1 MSVTMDLPIDHMS
14 IDNINE
20 YNKNGYTRLYIE
32 VAMKKRKNVDRLLYL
47 GADPNLASADSYCP
61 LHIAVRNGS
70 LKIIRSLLKYGANI
84 NQECHEGDTAL
95 MMAISLGNYT
105 ACKTLLDN
113 NADPNYVNYYGIVP
127 LIRAIICEKPDI
139 VRLLLDRGANC
150 NHLITK
156 NGRTYTALES
166 LRNCFFKDN
175 SSSLSILISEI
186 VISTCREGLDIDG
199 FNRNVEIISRD
210 NILHDI
216 ALKCKMELNFMYT
229 RGIGD
234 KSIFKLCIMKEHDKI
249 NKNLLVSYL
258 DKLIETRDK
267 MTMYRYYMNDII
279 NIGSRRRELLTMAMN
294 VKYYT
299 LDEGINM
306 HWKNNPFKERIQI
319 LQNLSDNMLTKL
331 ILNDALN
338 IHK

>member
-1 MSVTMDLPIDHMS
+1 MDLPLYHIS
-14 IDNINE
+14 RDNINE

-32 VAMKKRKNVDRLLYL
+32 VAMEKRKNVDRLLYL

-95 MMAISLGNYT
+95 MMAISLGNYA

-139 VRLLLDRGANC
+139 VRLLLDKGANC

-166 LRNCFFKDN
+166 LRNCFFEDN
-175 SSSLSILISEI
+175 SSSLIMLISEI
-186 VISTCREGLDIDG
+186 IISKCRDNFDLEG
-199 FNRNVEIISRD
+199 FNRNTAIIARD
-210 NILHDI
+210 QNMRSI
-216 ALKCKMELNFMYT
+216 ALKCKMELNIMYT

-234 KSIFKLCIMKEHDKI
+234 KSLFRLCVMKEYNDI
-249 NKNLLVSYL
+249 NKNLLVNYL
-258 DKLIETRDK
+258 DRLIETRDLI
-267 MTMYRYYMNDII
+267 TIYRDLITDVINVAIRRKELII
-279 NIGSRRRELLTMAMN
+279 MAMN

-299 LDEGINM
+299 LDKGINI
-306 HWKNNPFKERIQI
+306 HWKNNPFKERVQI

-331 ILNDALN
+331 IINDALYTN
-338 IHK
+338 N